1 MDAAAHL
8 IMAMHD
14 RLDRIASALWDWL
27 QRHEWNT
34 EQLTDYLDCST
45 ATLERLALVPRP
57 RPGADWDDD
66 IEIIAVSLHINHM
79 RFGRSSAST
88 SPSGARVRCLSPGSR
103 RQKQLHCVLPP
114 A

>member
-14 RLDRIASALWDWL
+14 RPDRIASALWDWL
-27 QRHEWNT
+27 QQHDVEHRAAH
-34 EQLTDYLDCST
+34 DYLNCST

-66 IEIIAVSLHINHM
+66 IEIIAVSLHINHAAL
-79 RFGRSSAST
+79 RVILGENEAPAAREFGA
-88 SPSGARVRCLSPGSR
+88 
-103 RQKQLHCVLPP
+103 
-114 A
+114 

>member
-27 QRHEWNT
+27 QQHEWNS

-57 RPGADWDDD
+57 RPGADCDDD
-66 IEIIAVSLHINHM
+66 IEIIAVSLHINHTALRM
-79 RFGRSSAST
+79 VLGEHEPLAAREFGA
-88 SPSGARVRCLSPGSR
+88 
-103 RQKQLHCVLPP
+103 
-114 A
+114 